1 MKFLTFA
8 QYLEKLEVTASRLEM
23 TAQLAQLFQ
32 ELKTEEIPVVCYLMQ
47 GKLVP
52 SYQSLEFNM
61 SEKLTMRALAK
72 LLNHLDQDDSLPSI
86 NLFKEQDD
94 SLYLEKIKKAN
105 KDLGDLGL
113 AIEQLLENTQLLGKD
128 LLILEVHKIL
138 VDIADEEGEGS
149 QDRKINKTYELLL
162 NLQPASIKFVV
173 RIIVGKLRLGFSTMT
188 IIDALSWV
196 RHQNKSDSKKIEAA
210 YQKRADIGQLAQEYL
225 QRSSKTEVKDF
236 FDNYQVA
243 LGIPV
248 MPALCQRLNTAHEIV
263 EKMGRV
269 IIEPKYDGLRVQI
282 HINKADKEKP
292 VQIFT
297 RNLDN
302 VTHMFPE
309 ILEEIDQ
316 IQAQNC
322 ILDAEAIAYDPK
334 SKKLL
339 TFQETITR
347 KRKHQVVSQSEKVPL
362 MFYVFDI
369 LYLNNE
375 PLIDEPLN
383 NRKKILQNVVEI
395 NGIIKLTEVVE
406 TQDPGEIQ
414 QYHEQQLEK
423 GLEGAV
429 IKRIDSKYR
438 SGRKGWRWVK
448 IKESEGTLG
457 KLSDTLDCVVMGYYR
472 GKGKRSQFG
481 IGAFLVGVLSSQK
494 KLKTIAKIGTGLTD
508 EEFKYIKKEAD
519 KYQVSKKPL
528 QYDVPKDLQPD
539 VWVSPK
545 IVVEIAADELTVS
558 PLHSAGRA
566 LRFPRLVKF
575 RDDKNWEQAT
585 SVKELESIKIG

>member
-8 QYLEKLEVTASRLEM
+8 QYLEKLEVTTSRLEM
-23 TAQLAQLFQ
+23 TAQLAQLFN
-32 ELKTEEIPVVCYLMQ
+32 ELKAEEIPTACYLMQ
-47 GKLVP
+47 GRLVP
-52 SYQSLEFNM
+52 SHQSLEFNM

-72 LLNHLDQDDSLPSI
+72 LLNHLDQDESLPSV

-105 KDLGDLGL
+105 QDLGDLGL
-113 AIEQLLENTQLLGKD
+113 AIEQLLRDVQLSGKD
-128 LLILEVHKIL
+128 LPILEIHKSL
-138 VDIADEEGEGS
+138 VDIAQEEGEGS

-162 NLQPASIKFVV
+162 HLQPIAIKFVV
-173 RIIVGKLRLGFSTMT
+173 RVIVGKLRLGFSTMT

-196 RHQNKSDSKKIEAA
+196 RYQDKSDSKKIETA
-210 YQKRADIGQLAQEYL
+210 YQKRADIGQLAQKYL
-225 QRSSKTEVKDF
+225 QYSSKTEIKDF
-236 FDNYQVA
+236 FDNYQVTV
-243 LGIPV
+243 GIPV
-248 MPALCQRLNTAHEIV
+248 MPALCQRLNTAQEIV
-263 EKMGRV
+263 EKMGKV

-282 HINKADKEKP
+282 HVNKDDKKNP

-297 RNLDN
+297 RNLDD

-309 ILEEIDQ
+309 VLKELDQ

-334 SKKLL
+334 SGKLL
-339 TFQETITR
+339 TFQKTITR
-347 KRKHQVVSQSEKVPL
+347 KRKHQVDSQSKKVPL
-362 MFYVFDI
+362 RFYVFDI

-375 PLIDEPLN
+375 PLIDIPLN
-383 NRKKILQNVVEI
+383 KRKKILENTVEV
-395 NGIIKLTEVVE
+395 NGIIKLTETIE

-414 QYHEQQLEK
+414 RYHLHQLEK

-429 IKRIDSKYR
+429 IKKIDSKYR

-494 KLKTIAKIGTGLTD
+494 KLQTIAKIGTGLTD

-539 VWVSPK
+539 VWVSPE

-558 PLHSAGRA
+558 PLHSAGKA
-566 LRFPRLVKF
+566 LRFPRLVRF
-575 RDDKNWEQAT
+575 RDDKSWEQAT